1 MTANVVEWL
10 DKTAVKYPDKR
21 AIWDEEGGVTFS
33 EYRNK
38 AMAIA
43 REIINLSIE
52 KKPVVV
58 YFKKSAK
65 VLVSFAAAAYSGNFY
80 SPIDVDM
87 PVSRVSKIVEVL
99 EPAVVVTSAELK
111 GRFDELGY
119 KGKYIIYEDVE
130 IKEDDEQIVAPV
142 RDAVIDT
149 DILYVLFTSGS
160 TGMPKGVAINHRAIM
175 DYTEWHEETF
185 KVDEKDIIGNQA
197 PFYFDVSH
205 ADIYTMMKT
214 GAELVIV
221 PKVLFGQPG
230 LLLNFINEHQIN
242 SIFWVPSAMMIIS
255 RLKAF
260 KKVDISKTL
269 KKILFAGEV
278 MPAKQLNIW
287 KEYVPDAIY
296 ANLYGPT
303 EATVSC
309 TFHILTR
316 EFKDDDS
323 IPIGIPM
330 KNTGIIVLDDK
341 DNLVE
346 TTNTETV
353 GELCVKGTGV
363 AVGYYANPE
372 KTKEVFIQNPLNK
385 VLEEKI
391 YRTGDLVKY
400 NEYGEIIYIG
410 RKDFQIKH
418 LGHRI
423 ELGEIETAYSSIDD
437 APNGCCIYDEKRSK
451 IVLITEGEVN
461 KEEIAEKLTKMVPEY
476 MLPNKYIAIDV
487 MPLNDNG
494 KIDRKKLKEML

>member
-10 DKTAVKYPDKR
+10 DKTADRFPDKR
-21 AIWDEEGGVTFS
+21 AIWDEDGGVTFS

-38 AMAIA
+38 ALAIA
-43 REIINLSIE
+43 REIIEAGIE
-52 KKPVVV
+52 KKPIVV

-87 PVSRVSKIVEVL
+87 PTSRVSKIIEVL
-99 EPAVVVTSAELK
+99 QPAVVVTSSELK
-111 GRFDELGY
+111 SRFDELGY
-119 KGKYIIYEDVE
+119 TGKYIIYEDVAE
-130 IKEDDEQIVAPV
+130 KPDDIDIVAPV
-142 RDAVIDT
+142 RDSVIDT

-185 KVDEKDIIGNQA
+185 KVDEFDIIGNQA

-230 LLLNFINEHQIN
+230 LLLNFINEHKIN

-278 MPAKQLNIW
+278 MPTKQFNIW

-309 TFHILTR
+309 TYHICTR
-316 EFKDDDS
+316 DFKDDDS

-330 KNTGIIVLDDK
+330 KNTGIIVLDEK
-341 DNLVE
+341 DELIP
-346 TTNTETV
+346 TTDTEHI
-353 GELCVKGTGV
+353 GELCVLGTGV

-385 VLEEKI
+385 VLDEKI
-391 YRTGDLVKY
+391 YRTGDLVRY
-400 NEYGEIIYIG
+400 NEYGEIVYVG

-437 APNGCCIYDEKRSK
+437 MPLGCCIYDDKRSK

-461 KEEIAEKLTKMVPEY
+461 KEEVAGILVKMIPEY
-476 MLPNKYIAIDV
+476 MLPNKYMTVDT